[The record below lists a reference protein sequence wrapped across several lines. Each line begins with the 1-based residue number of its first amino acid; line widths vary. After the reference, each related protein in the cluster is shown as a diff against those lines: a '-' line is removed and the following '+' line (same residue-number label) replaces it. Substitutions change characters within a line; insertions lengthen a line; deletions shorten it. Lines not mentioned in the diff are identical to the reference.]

1 MNCTKIQLFL
11 ENSIAYQNQTL
22 FSEKLQALLLSLKE
36 QKTEDNSWFYCKQVQ
51 GMPLRTPPGAVV
63 YQGRVD
69 AELTGIQFNA
79 ALLKEK
85 LQHRCFPV
93 NLAKF
98 LRTPTLFTE
107 HLWAVASD
115 FIWCVFF
122 ILSIIKDF
130 HLEKSRFVRKRSTS
144 GKPA

>member
-1 MNCTKIQLFL
+1 
-11 ENSIAYQNQTL
+11 
-22 FSEKLQALLLSLKE
+22 
-36 QKTEDNSWFYCKQVQ
+36 
-51 GMPLRTPPGAVV
+51 MPLRTPPGAVV

-115 FIWCVFF
+115 FI
-122 ILSIIKDF
+122 
-130 HLEKSRFVRKRSTS
+130 
-144 GKPA
+144 